1 MNWHFNNS
9 GPVIDR
15 HTSRSICDGVAEALQ
30 QSLRPESS
38 RLSPR
43 LQTLMDELRRRDS
56 WNHIRGSN

>member
-15 HTSRSICDGVAEALQ
+15 QTSRSICEGVAEALQ

-56 WNHIRGSN
+56 WNHFRGSN

>member
-1 MNWHFNNS
+1 MNWHFSKS

-15 HTSRSICDGVAEALQ
+15 QTSRSICEGVAEALQ

-43 LQTLMDELRRRDS
+43 LQTLMDELRKRDS
-56 WNHIRGSN
+56 WNFRGSN